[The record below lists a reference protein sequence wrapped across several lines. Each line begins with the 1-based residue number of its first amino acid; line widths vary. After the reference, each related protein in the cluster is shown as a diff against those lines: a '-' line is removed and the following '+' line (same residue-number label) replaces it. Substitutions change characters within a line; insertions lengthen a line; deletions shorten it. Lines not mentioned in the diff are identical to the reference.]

1 VNNET
6 LISRGNNLIPQAKV
20 GLTCSHTIKPNNMP
34 TDNIFDFLQQSS
46 SSTSDYVKFND
57 GDKKSFRILAKP
69 VTGYVLFVDGKP
81 QRVKPDNLK
90 ELPQKNEKDEKPKTF
105 AAFIV
110 YEYADNGPGSVKL
123 WEVTQKSVINQLAM
137 LFSDQDK
144 HWTDYQLV
152 VTRLGQS
159 LDTKYNVTGI
169 QAPIEET
176 LLAFCA
182 VASKYIDLSKLYTG
196 DNPFIDELPVL
207 EAKQQKSEPNDL
219 PF

>member
-1 VNNET
+1 MQPYKN
-6 LISRGNNLIPQAKV
+6 PK
-20 GLTCSHTIKPNNMP
+20 NMSN

-81 QRVKPDNLK
+81 QRVKPENLK
-90 ELPQKNEKDEKPKTF
+90 ELPQKNERDEKPKTF

-110 YEYADNGPGSVKL
+110 YEYSGQSDSGSVKL
-123 WEVTQKSVINQLAM
+123 WEVTQKSIINQLAL

-144 HWTDYQLV
+144 HWTDYEIV
-152 VTRLGQS
+152 VTRLGQG
-159 LDTKYNVTGI
+159 LETKYNVTGI

-176 LLAFCA
+176 LLAFCTSA
-182 VASKYIDLSKLYTG
+182 AQYIDLEQLYVG
-196 DNPFIDELPVL
+196 ENPFIKELPEL
-207 EAKQQKSEPNDL
+207 EAKTQPKPSNDL

>member
-1 VNNET
+1 MSTND
-6 LISRGNNLIPQAKV
+6 
-20 GLTCSHTIKPNNMP
+20 TIFN
-34 TDNIFDFLQQSS
+34 FLQQSS
-46 SSTSDYVKFND
+46 SSASDYVKFND
-57 GDKKSFRILAKP
+57 GDKKSFRILAQP

-81 QRVKPDNLK
+81 QRVKPDNFK
-90 ELPQKNEKDEKPKTF
+90 ELPQKNERDEKPKTF

-152 VTRLGQS
+152 VTRLGQG
-159 LDTKYNVTGI
+159 LETKYNVTGI

-182 VASKYIDLSKLYTG
+182 VASKYIDLSKLFTG
-196 DNPFIDELPVL
+196 DNPFIDELPLL
-207 EAKQQKSEPNDL
+207 EAKQEKSQPNDL